1 MSTTGL
7 PYITDTVTTTNT
19 TSSPYVI
26 SSRGGPIGNTG
37 PVHTVTAPGGVITD
51 LDKINMADLT
61 SEIFEAK
68 VEDLLNLWVARF
80 GNEWVD
86 LDTLAEDQTF
96 TRVYK
101 RLRQTGQ
108 LEQHYL
114 TDRARFVCRKPE

>member
-1 MSTTGL
+1 MSLTGL
-7 PYITDTVTTTNT
+7 PYITDTTTT
-19 TSSPYVI
+19 TSSPYII
-26 SSRGGPIGNTG
+26 STSSGGPFGSTG
-37 PVHTVTAPGGVITD
+37 PTHTITAPGGVITD
-51 LDKINMADLT
+51 LDRINMADLT

-68 VEDLLNLWVARF
+68 IEDLLNLWVARF

-86 LDTLAEDQTF
+86 LDKLEDDQTF

>member
-1 MSTTGL
+1 MSLTGL
-7 PYITDTVTTTNT
+7 PYLTDTTNGAY
-19 TSSPYVI
+19 SI
-26 SSRGGPIGNTG
+26 SSLGGPFGSTG
-37 PVHTVTAPGGVITD
+37 PTHTLTAPGGVITD
-51 LDKINMADLT
+51 LDRINMADLT

-68 VEDLLNLWVARF
+68 IDDLLNLWVARF

-86 LDTLAEDQTF
+86 LDKLEDDQTF

>member
-1 MSTTGL
+1 MSAYVL
-7 PYITDTVTTTNT
+7 PGGGHVAVDNTYTVA
-19 TSSPYVI
+19 
-26 SSRGGPIGNTG
+26 SRGGPFGNVGTMN
-37 PVHTVTAPGGVITD
+37 APGGVITD
-51 LDKINMADLT
+51 LDRINMADLT

-68 VEDLLNLWVARF
+68 IEDLLNLWVARF

-86 LDTLAEDQTF
+86 LDKLEDDQTF

>member
-1 MSTTGL
+1 MSHTPLVFTTANNHNSGSL
-7 PYITDTVTTTNT
+7 Y
-19 TSSPYVI
+19 I
-26 SSRGGPIGNTG
+26 SSGGNLGIGSSNTG
-37 PVHTVTAPGGVITD
+37 PMRTVTAPGGVITD
-51 LDKINMADLT
+51 LDRINMADLT

-86 LDTLAEDQTF
+86 LDKLAEDQTF